1 MKYAKRKL
9 GASEVSPLGCMGLS
23 QVDAGTI
30 AEAHAVTPVSAVQNL
45 YNLLERDAE
54 AEVIPYCLGQGIGF
68 VPYSPAAG
76 GFLSGKIGASSE
88 SEKKDDVRNWVPQLS
103 RENIAG
109 NQPFLE
115 VLERFSA
122 PKRAAYAQLA
132 LAWMLRKY
140 PNVVP
145 ISGSKRKERILENL
159 GAWDVLF
166 TDEEFAKF
174 EEALSSLTVHG
185 HRGQVEYLSASPAMK
200 EAK

>member
-9 GASEVSPLGCMGLS
+9 GALEVSPVGCMGLS
-23 QVDAGTI
+23 QVDA
-30 AEAHAVTPVSAVQNL
+30 VTPVSALQNL
-45 YNLLERDAE
+45 YNLLERDAD

-88 SEKKDDVRNWVPQLS
+88 SEKKD
-103 RENIAG
+103 
-109 NQPFLE
+109 E

-122 PKRAAYAQLA
+122 PKGAAYAQLA
-132 LAWMLRKY
+132 PAWMLRKY

-145 ISGSKRKERILENL
+145 IPGSKRKERILENL

-174 EEALSSLTVHG
+174 EEVLSSLTVHG
-185 HRGQVEYLSASPAMK
+185 HRGQVEYSDASPAMK